1 MWNKV
6 SVLLKRRD
14 GALLGQLLRYVL
26 SGGLAFCVDFGLM
39 VVLREWGGVP
49 EAFAAAAGNFAGL
62 IITYV
67 LSVVWIFDR
76 RRFENVYVEF
86 GLFFLI
92 GLSGTALTYGLMRLF
107 SGRWGLYYMVA
118 KLITVALVTL
128 WNFAAKKLLLFSRP
142 RPDHKPGR

>member
-6 SVLLKRRD
+6 ADLLKRRD
-14 GALLGQLLRYVL
+14 GALLGQLLRYVI

-39 VVLREWGGVP
+39 VVLREWAGVP
-49 EAFAAAAGNFAGL
+49 EAVAAAAGNFVGL

-76 RRFENVYVEF
+76 RRFANPYVEF

-92 GLSGTALTYGLMRLF
+92 GLSGTALTYVLMRLF
-107 SGRWGLYYMVA
+107 SVCLGIYYMVA
-118 KLITVALVTL
+118 KLLTVAIVTL
-128 WNFAAKKLLLFSRP
+128 WNFAAKKRLLFSRSD
-142 RPDHKPGR
+142 RA